1 MNREQSAM
9 LRATPGRILQEEFL
23 DGFHISQ
30 AELAKRTGIPRS
42 AVNEIIH
49 GKRSIST
56 ETAFALGFFFNMD
69 PHFWINLQTQYDMR
83 RVQFE
88 KAAAIRARVADEYG
102 LELKDEE
109 LARVQTYFANREKDQ
124 FGLASLIGPIL
135 SRTAHLGWTTDGHT
149 GEDVPLAI
157 FHPHGYR
164 LNGVVQNTAV
174 AWYIDDIMNLKLR
187 EWNQVLYLP
196 ALAAFAAKGAVVAVE
211 DSTPGNKVLVVRK
224 GRQVLRLPA
233 NKNEADLDGRA
244 ISLRSLVVYNGKA
257 FFVPA
262 EALALIK

>member
-23 DGFHISQ
+23 DDFHISQ

-88 KAAAIRARVADEYG
+88 KAAAIRARV
-102 LELKDEE
+102 
-109 LARVQTYFANREKDQ
+109 T
-124 FGLASLIGPIL
+124 PL
-135 SRTAHLGWTTDGHT
+135 S
-149 GEDVPLAI
+149 
-157 FHPHGYR
+157 
-164 LNGVVQNTAV
+164 
-174 AWYIDDIMNLKLR
+174 
-187 EWNQVLYLP
+187 P
-196 ALAAFAAKGAVVAVE
+196 A
-211 DSTPGNKVLVVRK
+211 
-224 GRQVLRLPA
+224 
-233 NKNEADLDGRA
+233 
-244 ISLRSLVVYNGKA
+244 
-257 FFVPA
+257 
-262 EALALIK
+262 